1 MSSIE
6 SDSEDLESVEGGGEE
21 EEGGGGGRK
30 WQAEAVRKRQ
40 GGEVVVVGYAG
51 DVSSADGLRGAADQT
66 FMLLC
71 HGGEE
76 AAARGT

>member
-1 MSSIE
+1 MSGIE
-6 SDSEDLESVEGGGEE
+6 SDSEDLESVEGGGGEGEQEVAGSSGPEE
-21 EEGGGGGRK
+21 
-30 WQAEAVRKRQ
+30 
-40 GGEVVVVGYAG
+40 VGCRGDCAG

-76 AAARGT
+76 AAARGGCE